1 METGVIHPKLS
12 KLCQEDQLKLLVW
25 KVMLVTLE
33 NILSMAYHYDLFL
46 LMHFF
51 CMNLTNQDSE
61 RWQVNRSHSS
71 SSGCSNSM
79 AMGFGAMRDMKALIF
94 FTTTSYIQLDR
105 TMLKVNRLLT
115 LNFDCSSLTFP
126 SLTWFITIRHHRQS
140 VWRSHGLCVQVWDLA
155 GDPWKMGWH
164 ALAKISWEEITLVEF
179 SSVMPCDCTHPC

>member
-33 NILSMAYHYDLFL
+33 NILSMAYNYDLFL

-126 SLTWFITIRHHRQS
+126 VWLDSSRLGLDELLAPSPIRLEKPRTMRPG
-140 VWRSHGLCVQVWDLA
+140 VGPGWRSMENGVACVSENKL
-155 GDPWKMGWH
+155 GRNH
-164 ALAKISWEEITLVEF
+164 F
-179 SSVMPCDCTHPC
+179 SRV